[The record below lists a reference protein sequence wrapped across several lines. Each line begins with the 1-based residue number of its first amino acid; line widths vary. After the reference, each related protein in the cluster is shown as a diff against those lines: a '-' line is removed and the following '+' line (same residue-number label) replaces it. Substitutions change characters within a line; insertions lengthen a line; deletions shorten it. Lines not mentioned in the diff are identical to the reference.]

1 MKRTFLALLLLILLL
16 TGCAVR
22 AIQAEPSVPPEE
34 TAPAEELPAARL
46 IFAGD
51 AFQQGYNTPDAVCYD
66 HLEARRVQFDVEDVK
81 SMLFTEVGDPVTVE
95 GGPHENNGWTSYGAH
110 SGPGT
115 WDPGWGPGA
124 FLAVEKGV
132 EHNMAYFHVP
142 WYDKYSMVV
151 QEHSA
156 DVGMCFLFDNVDLA
170 PQEGDLAFATAREA
184 EDAVRAAL
192 DRMGFPY
199 LENVEIY
206 RLSKEVLREMEKD
219 NQSWCHHLESE
230 TWTEEDEC
238 YFLVFRAQY
247 DGITIARER
256 LRHCGGGTK
265 ASAFYNRKGIA
276 FLEANIPL
284 EIIETG
290 ERIDMPTEAEARQR
304 IVEKFEADMAE
315 RGCDVVVHEVS
326 LEYVL
331 PSRGGCAL
339 VPAWRVIM
347 EEVDGIK
354 DEEAGEAVSI
364 WDCYFFNA
372 LTGEEYE
379 GP

>member
-1 MKRTFLALLLLILLL
+1 MKRTFLALLLLSLLL
-16 TGCAVR
+16 TGCAQVH
-22 AIQAEPSVPPEE
+22 AVQADPP
-34 TAPAEELPAARL
+34 APAEEPAAPRL
-46 IFAGD
+46 IFVAG
-51 AFQQGYNTPDAVCYD
+51 AFEQGHNAPDAVCYD
-66 HLEARRVQFDVEDVK
+66 HLEARRIQFDVEDIK
-81 SMLFTEVGDPVTVE
+81 SMLFTEAGDPITME
-95 GGPHENNGWTSYGAH
+95 GGPHDCGGFADISAH
-110 SGPGT
+110 SGPGG
-115 WDPGWGPGA
+115 WEAGWGPGA
-124 FLAVEKGV
+124 FLTVRTGAENLMV
-132 EHNMAYFHVP
+132 YYHVP
-142 WYDKYSMVV
+142 WYDKYSLVV
-151 QEHSA
+151 EEHSA

-192 DRMGFPY
+192 DRMGFPH
-199 LENVEIY
+199 LEDVEIY
-206 RLSKEVLREMEKD
+206 RLSKETLKEMEKASQVWFRD
-219 NQSWCHHLESE
+219 LEAE

-247 DGITIARER
+247 DGLTIVREG
-256 LRHCGGGTK
+256 LRHCQEGAK
-265 ASAFYNRKGIA
+265 ASAFYNSKGIA
-276 FLEANIPL
+276 FIEAHTPL
-284 EIIETG
+284 EIIGTG
-290 ERIDMPTEAEARQR
+290 ERVDMPTEAQARQR
-304 IVEKFEADMAE
+304 IAEKFEADMTE

-331 PSRGGCAL
+331 PSRGGGTL

-354 DEEAGEAVSI
+354 DEETGKAVSI

>member
-1 MKRTFLALLLLILLL
+1 MKRFILALLLLSLLVQ

-22 AIQAEPSVPPEE
+22 AAQAEPPAPAEGS
-34 TAPAEELPAARL
+34 APAEEARL

-51 AFQQGYNTPDAVCYD
+51 AFKQGYDAPDAVCYD
-66 HLEARRVQFDVEDVK
+66 HLEARRVQFDVEDLK
-81 SMLFTEVGDPVTVE
+81 SMLFTEVGDPITM
-95 GGPHENNGWTSYGAH
+95 GDGPHTTKSGHTDISFH
-110 SGPGT
+110 SGPGG
-115 WDPGWGPGA
+115 WERGWGPGA
-124 FLAVEKGV
+124 FLTVGSGV
-132 EHNMAYFHVP
+132 DNHMAYYHVP

-151 QEHSA
+151 SEHSA
-156 DVGMCFLFDNVDLA
+156 DIGMCFLFDNVDLA
-170 PQEGDLAFATAREA
+170 PQEGDLAFAAAQEA

-192 DRMGFPY
+192 DRMGFPH

-219 NQSWCHHLESE
+219 TQSWCHHLESE

-238 YFLVFRAQY
+238 YLLVFRAQY
-247 DGITIARER
+247 GGITIAREGIR
-256 LRHCGGGTK
+256 NCRGSGTK
-265 ASAFYNRKGIA
+265 ASALYDHKGIA
-276 FLEANIPL
+276 FLEAFAPL
-284 EIIETG
+284 EIVETG

-304 IVEKFEADMAE
+304 IAEKFEADMEE

-331 PSRGGCAL
+331 TSQGGTL

-354 DEEAGEAVSI
+354 DEETGEAVSI

>member
-1 MKRTFLALLLLILLL
+1 MKRLLLPLLLLSLLL
-16 TGCAVR
+16 TGCAV
-22 AIQAEPSVPPEE
+22 AQAVEADPP
-34 TAPAEELPAARL
+34 APAEEPAAPRL
-46 IFAGD
+46 IFAED
-51 AFQQGYNTPDAVCYD
+51 AFEQGYNTPNAVCYD
-66 HLEARRVQFDVEDVK
+66 RLEARRVQFDVEDIK
-81 SMLFTEVGDPVTVE
+81 SMLFTEAGDPVTVE
-95 GGPHENNGWTSYGAH
+95 GGPHEHNGWTSYGAH

-124 FLAVEKGV
+124 FFTVENGV
-132 EHNMAYFHVP
+132 ENNMAYFHVP
-142 WYDKYSMVV
+142 WYDKYSLVV

-192 DRMGFPY
+192 DRMGFPH
-199 LENVEIY
+199 LESVEIY
-206 RLSKEVLREMEKD
+206 RLSKEVLLEMEKD
-219 NQSWCHHLESE
+219 QQSWLHDLESQ

-238 YFLVFRAQY
+238 YLLVFRAQY

-256 LRHCGGGTK
+256 LRHCRGGTK
-265 ASAFYNRKGIA
+265 ACAFYNHKGIA

-304 IVEKFEADMAE
+304 IAEKFEADMAE

-331 PSRGGCAL
+331 PSRGGGTL

-354 DEEAGEAVSI
+354 DVETGEAVSI

-372 LTGEEYE
+372 LTGEEYV